1 MLFLLSNLLSLCP
14 HYTAAEMQ
22 GTVGRTPPQSA
33 VRTKSRQAKAPTH
46 TGAVSFL
53 PPFSVIFI
61 SSSVPAAD
69 TAHPAFTHRCFP
81 FTAHLQE
88 SDINLGV

>member
-46 TGAVSFL
+46 TGTVSSLLSQQLTQPIPHSRIDVFHSL
-53 PPFSVIFI
+53 LTCRKV
-61 SSSVPAAD
+61 
-69 TAHPAFTHRCFP
+69 T
-81 FTAHLQE
+81 
-88 SDINLGV
+88 